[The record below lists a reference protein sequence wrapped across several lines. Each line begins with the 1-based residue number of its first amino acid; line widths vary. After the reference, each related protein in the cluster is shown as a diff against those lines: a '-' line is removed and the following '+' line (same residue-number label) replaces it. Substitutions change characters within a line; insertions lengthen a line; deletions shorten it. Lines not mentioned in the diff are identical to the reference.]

1 MEEINF
7 EDFLRVQIR
16 TGTILE
22 ATLNTKARNP
32 AYILRIDFGPLGI
45 KTSSAQITENYQP
58 DELVGLQ
65 ISAVLNFPAK
75 RVAGFKSE
83 VLVLGAYSEEKGA
96 EFIKN
101 NWSFEG
107 VFGTF
112 DRASL
117 QRGYQVYQEVCSGCH
132 SVSGNF
138 LVTSA
143 RSIC

>member
-22 ATLNTKARNP
+22 ATLNTNARKP

-65 ISAVLNFPAK
+65 ISAVLNFTAK

-83 VLVLGAYSEEKGA
+83 VLVLGAYSEEKGVVLLTSTDSV
-96 EFIKN
+96 EN
-101 NWSFEG
+101 G
-107 VFGTF
+107 
-112 DRASL
+112 SL
-117 QRGYQVYQEVCSGCH
+117 VG
-132 SVSGNF
+132 
-138 LVTSA
+138 
-143 RSIC
+143 